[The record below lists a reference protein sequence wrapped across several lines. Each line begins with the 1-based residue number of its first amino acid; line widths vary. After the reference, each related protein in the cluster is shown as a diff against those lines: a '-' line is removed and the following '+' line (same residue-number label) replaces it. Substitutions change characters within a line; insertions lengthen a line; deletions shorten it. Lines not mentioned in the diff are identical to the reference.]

1 MKKNFLLTLVVM
13 LMTAISSFA
22 QNEQKEYNMVITL
35 NNGTTVTLGHNDI
48 KDITFNNGEISISGD
63 VVSTIDALQQRT
75 DDQRADIDAL
85 NQFAAQLYASMESNR
100 IANDEQD
107 KKIQDLAATTVDGFQ
122 QLGNVVDAKIN
133 NMAEAVDKNF
143 ALYGD
148 AISALSAGQEQQSQ
162 VNEQLANSIDM
173 IITYMEKLHPEL
185 AGAKEMKAAKETIAA
200 ARKK

>member
-1 MKKNFLLTLVVM
+1 MKKNFLFTLVIM

-63 VVSTIDALQQRT
+63 VISTIDNLQQRT
-75 DDQRADIDAL
+75 DEQR
-85 NQFAAQLYASMESNR
+85 QLMDYLYT
-100 IANDEQD
+100 
-107 KKIQDLAATTVDGFQ
+107 KIQDNA
-122 QLGNVVDAKIN
+122 NVNADQDAKIQKLGAVFTDGIQEVATTLDAKIA
-133 NMAEAVDKNF
+133 NMANAVDENF
-143 ALYGD
+143 ALYGK
-148 AISALSAGQEQQSQ
+148 AISALSEGQEQQSQ
-162 VNEQLANSIDM
+162 VNENLLNSIDM

-185 AGAKEMKAAKETIAA
+185 AGAKEMKAAKAAIAT

>member
-1 MKKNFLLTLVVM
+1 MKKNFLFTLVIM

-63 VVSTIDALQQRT
+63 VISTIDNLQQRT
-75 DDQRADIDAL
+75 DEQR
-85 NQFAAQLYASMESNR
+85 QLMDYLYT
-100 IANDEQD
+100 
-107 KKIQDLAATTVDGFQ
+107 KIQDNA
-122 QLGNVVDAKIN
+122 NVNADQDAKIQKLGAVFTDGIQEVATTLDAKIA
-133 NMAEAVDKNF
+133 NMANAVDENF
-143 ALYGD
+143 ALYGK
-148 AISALSAGQEQQSQ
+148 AISALSEGQEQQSQ
-162 VNEQLANSIDM
+162 VNENLWNSIDM

-185 AGAKEMKAAKETIAA
+185 AGAKEMKAAKAAIAT

>member
-1 MKKNFLLTLVVM
+1 MKKNFLFTLVIM

-63 VVSTIDALQQRT
+63 VISTIDNLQQRT
-75 DDQRADIDAL
+75 DEQRQLMDY
-85 NQFAAQLYASMESNR
+85 LYA
-100 IANDEQD
+100 
-107 KKIQDLAATTVDGFQ
+107 KIQDNA
-122 QLGNVVDAKIN
+122 NVNADQDAKIQKLGAVFTDGIQEVATTLDAKIA
-133 NMAEAVDKNF
+133 NMANAVDENF
-143 ALYGD
+143 ALYGK
-148 AISALSAGQEQQSQ
+148 AISALSEGQEQQSQ
-162 VNEQLANSIDM
+162 VNEKLWNSIDM

-185 AGAKEMKAAKETIAA
+185 AGAKEMKAAKAAIAT

>member
-1 MKKNFLLTLVVM
+1 MKKNFLFTLVVI

-63 VVSTIDALQQRT
+63 VISTIDNLQQRT
-75 DDQRADIDAL
+75 DEQRQLMDY
-85 NQFAAQLYASMESNR
+85 LYA
-100 IANDEQD
+100 
-107 KKIQDLAATTVDGFQ
+107 KIQDNA
-122 QLGNVVDAKIN
+122 NVNADQDAKIQN
-133 NMAEAVDKNF
+133 LGAAFTDGIQEVATTLDAKIANMANAVDENF
-143 ALYGD
+143 ALYGK
-148 AISALSAGQEQQSQ
+148 AISALSEGQEQQSQ
-162 VNEQLANSIDM
+162 VNENLWNSIDM

-185 AGAKEMKAAKETIAA
+185 AGAKEMKAAKAAIAT